1 MKKTTAKAFMNQTQA
16 LVGSLRCPPHF
27 LVFFSRGPEL
37 PVLLYVGSA
46 GIGPSCMKQDGGP
59 APKHPGSTGAQP
71 EFRGHPGMGLD
82 MSRGDETGSAP
93 MVPAPASKANFH
105 FPVAQE

>member
-1 MKKTTAKAFMNQTQA
+1 MNQTQA

-82 MSRGDETGSAP
+82 TYYEQR
-93 MVPAPASKANFH
+93 
-105 FPVAQE
+105 